1 MWGGSLPAELRD
13 SVRLVG
19 AERRVLAGGLLA
31 VVVYGGWVLG
41 TGTLADAVAP
51 SLAGSVLF
59 SVDSVPV
66 DGLVVFAAV
75 GWILV
80 PAIVAA
86 ALLDRALK
94 NTRGN
99 LASRY
104 RFDHPSALVAPSGL
118 VVLALVAASAATGP
132 SPLLVAAGAVAA
144 AHLFVRT
151 LAYGYRV
158 YTFSVPPLLALLS
171 VIAAASLA
179 VGWLVHAPALGALS
193 VVLGDRL
200 AAAGVASVAQT
211 IVAASGADA
220 GTVRSVAV
228 MGPAVLAAAYLVP
241 QSVAGLV
248 VALRAPLEN
257 PQPRPGQ
264 RYPSVG
270 RRTAAPSAAA
280 ARPAQDDGVAETDAD
295 EAALAETEPSDETDE
310 APADADESGGT
321 RVFTPDQPLPDETA
335 AAENETTA
343 SDGTT
348 ADEWF
353 ADTAVYTDDGA
364 GGGTSDRCPA
374 CHVDVPAD
382 GSARFCP
389 NCGERLD

>member
-13 SVRLVG
+13 SVRLFG
-19 AERRVLAGGLLA
+19 AERWFFAGGVLATVG
-31 VVVYGGWVLG
+31 YGGWVLG

-51 SLAGSVLF
+51 SLVGSVLF
-59 SVDSVPV
+59 SVGSAPV
-66 DGLVVFAAV
+66 DALTVLAAV
-75 GWILV
+75 GWVLV
-80 PAIVAA
+80 PALVAA
-86 ALLDRALK
+86 ALLNRALK

-118 VVLALVAASAATGP
+118 VVLALVAVGATTGL
-132 SPLLVAAGAVAA
+132 SPLLAATGAVAA

-158 YTFSVPPLLALLS
+158 YTFSVPPLLSLFS
-171 VIAAASLA
+171 VLAAASLA
-179 VGWLVHAPALGALS
+179 VASLVHAPVLGTLS
-193 VVLGDRL
+193 GPLGDRL
-200 AAAGVASVAQT
+200 AAAGVVSVAET
-211 IVAASGADA
+211 MVAASGADA
-220 GTVRSVAV
+220 GTVRSAAV

-248 VALRAPLEN
+248 VARRAPLEN

-270 RRTAAPSAAA
+270 RRTAAPSAVAGGPG
-280 ARPAQDDGVAETDAD
+280 RDDGAAETDAAPD
-295 EAALAETEPSDETDE
+295 ESTPAEADTAEGTDE
-310 APADADESGGT
+310 APADSDESGGT
-321 RVFTPDQPLPDETA
+321 RVFTPDQPLPEETAADETA
-335 AAENETTA
+335 A
-343 SDGTT
+343 DGTT

-353 ADTAVYTDDGA
+353 ADTAVYTDDATGK
-364 GGGTSDRCPA
+364 GTSDRCPA
-374 CHVDVPAD
+374 CHADVPAD

>member
-1 MWGGSLPAELRD
+1 MWGGSLSAELRD

-19 AERRVLAGGLLA
+19 AERWFFAGGVLGT
-31 VVVYGGWVLG
+31 VVYGGWVLG

-51 SLAGSVLF
+51 SLAGSTLF
-59 SVDSVPV
+59 SVGSAPV
-66 DGLVVFAAV
+66 DALAVLAAV
-75 GWILV
+75 GWVVV
-80 PAIVAA
+80 PALVAA

-118 VVLALVAASAATGP
+118 VVFAVVAVGATAGP
-132 SPLLVAAGAVAA
+132 SPLLAAAGAVAA

-158 YTFSVPPLLALLS
+158 YTFSVPPLLSLLS
-171 VIAAASLA
+171 VLAAASLA
-179 VGWLVHAPALGALS
+179 VAWLVHAPALGTFTGS
-193 VVLGDRL
+193 LGDRL
-200 AAAGVASVAQT
+200 AATGVASVAET
-211 IVAASGADA
+211 VVAASGVDA
-220 GTVRSVAV
+220 GTARSAAV

-241 QSVAGLV
+241 QSAVGLV

-257 PQPRPGQ
+257 PRPRPGQ
-264 RYPSVG
+264 RYPSAG
-270 RRTAAPSAAA
+270 RRTAAPSADAGGPG
-280 ARPAQDDGVAETDAD
+280 RDDGAAETDAD
-295 EAALAETEPSDETDE
+295 PDESAPAGADTADDTDD
-310 APADADESGGT
+310 APADSDESGGT
-321 RVFTPDQPLPDETA
+321 RVFTPDEPLPEETA
-335 AAENETTA
+335 AADEPTP
-343 SDGTT
+343 DGTT

-353 ADTAVYTDDGA
+353 ADTAVYTDDAA
-364 GGGTSDRCPA
+364 GEGTSDRCPA
-374 CHVDVPAD
+374 CHADVPAD

>member
-1 MWGGSLPAELRD
+1 
-13 SVRLVG
+13 
-19 AERRVLAGGLLA
+19 
-31 VVVYGGWVLG
+31 
-41 TGTLADAVAP
+41 
-51 SLAGSVLF
+51 
-59 SVDSVPV
+59 
-66 DGLVVFAAV
+66 VVFAAV

-118 VVLALVAASAATGP
+118 VVLALVAASVATGP
-132 SPLLVAAGAVAA
+132 SPVLVAAGAVAA

-158 YTFSVPPLLALLS
+158 YTFSLPPLLSLLS
-171 VIAAASLA
+171 VLAAASLA
-179 VGWLVHAPALGALS
+179 VAWLVHAPALGALS
-193 VVLGDRL
+193 GVLGDRL
-200 AAAGVASVAQT
+200 AAAGVESVAET
-211 IVAASGADA
+211 LFAASGADA
-220 GTVRSVAV
+220 AALRSAAV
-228 MGPAVLAAAYLVP
+228 MGPAVLAAAYLVA
-241 QSVAGLV
+241 QSVGGLV

-270 RRTAAPSAAA
+270 RRTAATSAA
-280 ARPAQDDGVAETDAD
+280 PGGPGQDDGTVTD
-295 EAALAETEPSDETDE
+295 EAAPADADTSDDTDE
-310 APADADESGGT
+310 ASADADESGGT
-321 RVFTPDQPLPDETA
+321 RVFTPDQPLPDERA

-353 ADTAVYTDDGA
+353 ADTAVYTDDAA
-364 GGGTSDRCPA
+364 GEGTSDRCPA
-374 CHVDVPAD
+374 CHADVPAD